1 MTVLTRRYVIF
12 GSLLAAVAVIAG
24 ALGSHALRGVL
35 SPKMMAAYQ
44 VAVQYHFYH
53 ALGLLAV
60 AGVAAQVR
68 DRRWVKWA
76 GVAMLLGILLFSG
89 SLYLL
94 SLTGIR
100 WLGAITPLG
109 GLSFIL
115 AWVMLAVAAHKG

>member
-1 MTVLTRRYVIF
+1 MTVVTKRYAAL
-12 GSLLAAVAVIAG
+12 GCLLAALAVIAG
-24 ALGSHALRGVL
+24 ALGSHALREVL
-35 SPKMMAAYQ
+35 SPKMMAVYQ

-60 AGVAAQVR
+60 AGLANLVR
-68 DRRWVKWA
+68 DQRWVKWA
-76 GVAMLLGILLFSG
+76 GAAMLLGILLFSG

-94 SLTGIR
+94 SLTGIH

-115 AWVMLAVAAHKG
+115 AWVLLALAAFKG